1 MCAIFMDQSKVQ
13 RKAAV
18 KGSPS
23 LSDPIPPPETLGGL
37 RRTTAEDTAQLLSPC
52 GKCVSFHWDTH
63 PFGMLLTHELPAWND
78 HYL

>member
-37 RRTTAEDTAQLLSPC
+37 LREDTAQLPC
-52 GKCVSFHWDTH
+52 GKLRQFSLGCPPFWDA
-63 PFGMLLTHELPAWND
+63 FNS
-78 HYL
+78 

>member
-37 RRTTAEDTAQLLSPC
+37 LWEDTAQLSSLV
-52 GKCVSFHWDTH
+52 GNGVSFHWDAH
-63 PFGMLLTHELPAWND
+63 PFAMLLTHELPAWND
-78 HYL
+78 LYL